1 MADTSP
7 LPVLLSRVLG
17 ELTAE
22 VESAAG
28 VGPGMPSLAV
38 WSNVVRC
45 VADGRADGIGER
57 ALPAAA
63 RISRRLATAAVTG
76 STRREWITAEAE
88 AGSKAR
94 HLRLTDAGRAAAD
107 VRPARLGVLDAEWKD
122 RPLRGLLEGLVSQ
135 FELELPQF
143 PASYGTADPS
153 AIGGPYT
160 PGGKHGVDWKP
171 VPRREGDTVSS
182 LPLTALLSQALVAF
196 TMDYERA
203 FPWPLASTANVL
215 VHLASE
221 PRPLA
226 DVPGDHGI
234 AGNGKSLL
242 ERHLIATV
250 TADPANPKRKL
261 VALTDRGAAVVHH
274 HPARLE
280 AVEAEWRNRYRD
292 ALVAGLRQAL
302 GAVPTNDHPD
312 HVVSPLHRG

>member
-1 MADTSP
+1 MAGTPP

-17 ELTAE
+17 ALTAE
-22 VESAAG
+22 VEAAAG
-28 VGPGMPSLAV
+28 VGPAMPSLAV
-38 WSNVVRC
+38 WSNVLRC
-45 VADGRADGIGER
+45 VADGGADGIGER

-76 STRREWITAEAE
+76 STRRGWIAAE
-88 AGSKAR
+88 GGGKAR
-94 HLRLTDAGRAAAD
+94 NLRLADAGRGAAD
-107 VRPARLGVLDAEWKD
+107 VWPARLGVLDAEWGK
-122 RPLRGLLEGLVSQ
+122 RPLRGVLEALVSQ
-135 FELELPQF
+135 FELELPHF

-160 PGGKHGVDWKP
+160 PAGKHGVDWKP
-171 VPRREGDTVSS
+171 VLRGAGDTVSS
-182 LPLTALLSQALVAF
+182 LPLTALLSQALVDF
-196 TMDYERA
+196 TMAYERA
-203 FPWPLASTANVL
+203 FPWPLASTATVL
-215 VHLASE
+215 VHLGSDT
-221 PRPLA
+221 RPLA

-280 AVEAEWRNRYRD
+280 AVEAEWRNRYGD
-292 ALVAGLRQAL
+292 DLVTGLRQAL
-302 GAVPTNDHPD
+302 GAMPTEDQPD
-312 HVVSPLHRG
+312 HVIAPLHLG